1 MIDTS
6 ADRIARPVSHSQSL
20 WSDLNNLCSFGGR
33 FAGTES
39 ERKAAEF
46 LTGRLKSIPQAALNI
61 HEVPYSGWRRES
73 CQFKR
78 LTPPVLSLSAH
89 ALVRSP
95 STPPG
100 GIECEVVDLG
110 RGTLADFESRKS
122 EIPGRF
128 VLVRH
133 EFMFASDHIHRRV
146 KYQWA
151 RERGASGFMIANHLP
166 GDLVVTGSSG
176 GDEIPGVGLSHDS
189 AEALTATSAHY
200 PRVHLDLQT
209 RTQSAV
215 ARNLIAEIPGQT
227 GEWVVLCAHY
237 DGHDLAQSA
246 IDNASGVAA
255 ALTIAEQIAPMVR
268 SLRRGLRVIFFTIE
282 EWGLMGSRAYVDT
295 LSEEERRKIALVIN
309 LDSIVGGSKLTALTS
324 GFEELESFVSAV
336 SALTGTAIAIHFPMM
351 ANSDH
356 FNFARHGIPAL
367 RLVSGFNEPDS
378 RLRYLLTPGDT
389 LNKITPEQL
398 ATAASTAAGMA
409 YQACA
414 TEEAPA
420 RHKQVPQK

>member
-1 MIDTS
+1 MDAL
-6 ADRIARPVSHSQSL
+6 ADRIAGQVRNSQSL
-20 WSDLNNLCSFGGR
+20 WTDLNDLCSFGGR

-39 ERKAAEF
+39 ERKAANF
-46 LTGRLKSIPQAALNI
+46 LKDRLQSIAHATVRT
-61 HEVPYSGWRRES
+61 HEVAYRGWTREY
-73 CQFKR
+73 CELKR
-78 LTPPVLSLSAH
+78 LTPAPLSLRAH

-95 STPPG
+95 STPVG

-110 RGTLADFESRKS
+110 RGTLADFEARKS

-133 EFMFASDHIHRRV
+133 EFMFATGHIHRRV

-151 RERGASGFMIANHLP
+151 KERGASGFMIASHLL

-176 GDEIPGVGLSHDS
+176 GDEIPALGIARES
-189 AEALTATSAHY
+189 AEALAQTSVKY
-200 PRVHLDLQT
+200 PRVYLDL
-209 RTQSAV
+209 RTQTHSAT
-215 ARNLIAEIPGQT
+215 AKNLLAEIPGST

-246 IDNASGVAA
+246 IDNGSGVAA
-255 ALTIAEQIAPMVR
+255 ALTIAEELGPMVS

-282 EWGLMGSRAYVDT
+282 EWGLMGSRAYVNEM
-295 LSEEERRKIALVIN
+295 SEKERRQIALVVN
-309 LDSIVGGSKLTALTS
+309 LDSVVGGSKLTALTS
-324 GFEELESFVSAV
+324 GFEELGSFVSA
-336 SALTGTAIAIHFPMM
+336 AAAIAGTPIDTYLPMM

-356 FNFARHGIPAL
+356 FNFAMHGIPAL

-378 RLRYLLTPGDT
+378 RLRYLLTAGDT
-389 LNKITPEQL
+389 LNQITPAEM
-398 ATAASTAAGMA
+398 AAAASTAATMV

-414 TEEAPA
+414 MEAAPA
-420 RHKQVPQK
+420 DRQ

>member
-1 MIDTS
+1 MIDPS
-6 ADRIARPVSHSQSL
+6 PEEVARRVRHSQSL
-20 WSDLNNLCSFGGR
+20 WDDLKKLCSFGGR

-39 ERKAAEF
+39 ECKAAAF
-46 LTGRLKSIPQAALNI
+46 LEERLKSFRYATVNI
-61 HEVPYSGWRRES
+61 HEVPYSGWTRES
-73 CQFKR
+73 CELKR
-78 LTPPVLSLSAH
+78 LTPPVLPLQAH

-100 GIECEVVDLG
+100 GIEAEVVDLG
-110 RGTLADFESRKS
+110 RGTLADFESRGP
-122 EIPGRF
+122 EIPGRC

-133 EFMFASDHIHRRV
+133 EFMFAAGHIHRRV

-151 RERGASGFMIANHLP
+151 RERGASGFMIASHLP

-176 GDEIPGVGLSHDS
+176 GDEIPAVGISREG
-189 AEALTATSAHY
+189 AEALAESGERY
-200 PRVHLDLQT
+200 PRIHLDLRT
-209 RTQSAV
+209 RTQPALV
-215 ARNLIAEIPGQT
+215 KNLIAEIPGRT
-227 GEWVVLCAHY
+227 DEWVVLCAHY

-246 IDNASGVAA
+246 IDNGSGVAA
-255 ALTIAEQIAPMVR
+255 VLAIAEQIAPMVS

-282 EWGLMGSRAYVDT
+282 EWGLKGSRAYVDQM
-295 LSEEERRKIALVIN
+295 SEEERRKIALVIN

-324 GFEELESFVSAV
+324 GFEELSSFVSAASV
-336 SALTGTAIAIHFPMM
+336 INGPPIDTYLPMM

-378 RLRYLLTPGDT
+378 CLRYLLTPGDT
-389 LNKITPEQL
+389 LDRIAPAEI
-398 ATAASTAAGMA
+398 ASAASIAACLV

-414 TEEAPA
+414 MEEAPA
-420 RHKQVPQK
+420 RHKQAP

>member
-6 ADRIARPVSHSQSL
+6 ADQIIRRVHDSQSL
-20 WSDLNNLCSFGGR
+20 WSDLTKLCSFGGR

-39 ERKAAEF
+39 ERKAADF
-46 LTGRLKSIPQAALNI
+46 LAQRLKSIAHAAVKI
-61 HEVPYSGWRRES
+61 HEVPYSGWMRES
-73 CQFKR
+73 CDLKR
-78 LTPPVLSLSAH
+78 LTPPVLPLRAH

-95 STPPG
+95 STQPG

-110 RGTLADFESRKS
+110 RGTLADFEARKS

-133 EFMFASDHIHRRV
+133 EFMFAAGHIHRRV

-151 RERGASGFMIANHLP
+151 KERGASGFMIASHLP

-176 GDEIPGVGLSHDS
+176 GDEIPAVGIARES
-189 AEALTATSAHY
+189 AEALVASSDHY
-200 PRVHLDLQT
+200 PRIHLHLRT
-209 RTQSAV
+209 RTESAL
-215 ARNLIAEIPGQT
+215 AKNLIAEIPGRTDQ
-227 GEWVVLCAHY
+227 WVVLCAHY

-255 ALTIAEQIAPMVR
+255 ALTIAEQIAPIVC

-282 EWGLMGSRAYVDT
+282 EWGLMGSRAYVDA
-295 LSEEERRKIALVIN
+295 LSEKERRQIVLVIN

-324 GFEELESFVSAV
+324 GFEEVASFVSAA
-336 SALTGTAIAIHFPMM
+336 SAIGGTAIDTHLPMM

-356 FNFARHGIPAL
+356 FNFARYGIPAL

-378 RLRYLLTPGDT
+378 RLRYLLTAGDT
-389 LNKITPEQL
+389 LDQITSAEM
-398 ATAASTAAGMA
+398 AAAASIAAGMV

-414 TEEAPA
+414 MKEAPA
-420 RHKQVPQK
+420 RHKQTP